1 MSPLQ
6 LLFNIKLVFRGLLRA
21 PAFATVAVLTLALG
35 IGANTAMFSVAEAA
49 LWRPMPVANP
59 DRLVHLWETNPLKH
73 WSDAPA
79 APANFADWQQRNHV
93 FSAMGAYLTGG
104 DKAGGGFDVVMTGG
118 AQPQRLK
125 ALMCTGNLFRI
136 LDVNPLLGRTFR
148 DEETFASTR
157 RVAILSWQLWQ
168 ARFGGDAKVV
178 GQTVIL
184 NSLPYEVIGVMS
196 RDFYFPSRGVQ
207 VWIPLGFKRA
217 VFAEQRRPH
226 YLDVVARLKPGMD
239 IAQAR
244 AEMNNIATQLE
255 REHPDNNTRMGV
267 GLGPLQD
274 WFTGETGPGILLLL
288 CAVGFLLLIVCAN
301 VANLQLS
308 RALARSR
315 ELAIRRALGA
325 SRLQIVEQL
334 ALESLVL
341 AAFGGGIGVLLVVA
355 SKRVVASVMPSLP
368 GAPPFQVDATV
379 LLFAAG
385 ISILTAIAFGVAPA
399 YISSGAGPLTERG
412 GTGGRQNRHLR
423 GVLVASEVA
432 LSVILV
438 SGAGLFAKSLQRLQE
453 VNPGF
458 QAGHGLT
465 FSIELPDARYRQTS
479 QVLQTFREIERRL
492 RELPQVQ
499 GAGLARAAA
508 LQGTAYTVDATVEGR
523 GGDDY
528 ERELHRNAITPA
540 YFSALGTPLLR
551 GRWLTDDDEREGA
564 PLVTLINETLER
576 KYFRGQSALGK
587 RLKFGRPNDKD
598 PWVTVVGVVADTKQ
612 ASLSAAVQPEVYV
625 SFSKDV
631 SSQATFVVRASGTPE
646 TLTPAARAA
655 VHQVDRDLVLI
666 DVKTLAGVI
675 EDSTQSERFRSA
687 VLVGFAGAA
696 LSLAGLGIYGV
707 LAYLVSH
714 RTREIGVRIALGA
727 RPAQLV
733 SLIVQQGMMPVLIG
747 LGVGVASALEMAR
760 LTRSLLFGIESND
773 PSTYLVTV
781 TILAVVAAASCAIP
795 AVRAA
800 RVDPMVALRDE

>member
-1 MSPLQ
+1 MS
-6 LLFNIKLVFRGLLRA
+6 LLHLLSNIELVFRGLLRA
-21 PAFATVAVLTLALG
+21 PGFAIVAVLTLSLG

-49 LWRPMPVANP
+49 LWRPMPAANP
-59 DRLVHLWETNPLKH
+59 DRLVHLWETNPLKR

-93 FSAMGAYLTGG
+93 FSVMGAYLTGG

-136 LDVNPLLGRTFR
+136 LEVNPLLGRTFR
-148 DEETFASTR
+148 DEETFASAK

-168 ARFGGDAKVV
+168 ARFGGAEKIL
-178 GQTVIL
+178 GQTILL
-184 NSLPYEVIGVMS
+184 NSLPYAVIGVMP
-196 RDFYFPSRGVQ
+196 REFYFPSRGVQ
-207 VWIPLGFKRA
+207 VWIPLGFKPA

-226 YLDVVARLKPGMD
+226 YLDVVARLKPGVG
-239 IAQAR
+239 IAEAR
-244 AEMNNIATQLE
+244 AEMNHIASQLE

-274 WFTGETGPGILLLL
+274 WFTGETRPGILLLL
-288 CAVGFLLLIVCAN
+288 GAVGFLLLIVCAN

-308 RALARSR
+308 RAVARSR

-334 ALESLVL
+334 ALESLIL
-341 AAFGGGIGVLLVVA
+341 ALLGGGIGVLLVVA
-355 SKRVVASVMPSLP
+355 AKRLAASVMPSLP
-368 GAPPFQVDATV
+368 GAPPFQVDVTV

-385 ISILTAIAFGVAPA
+385 ISILTAIVFGVAPA
-399 YISSGAGPLTERG
+399 YISSGTGPLTERG
-412 GTGGRQNRHLR
+412 GTGSRPNRRMR

-438 SGAGLFAKSLQRLQE
+438 SGAGLFARSLQRLQE

-479 QVLQTFREIERRL
+479 QVLQAFREIERRL
-492 RELPQVQ
+492 RDLPQVQ
-499 GAGLARAAA
+499 AVGLARTAA

-528 ERELHRNAITPA
+528 ERELHRNAITTG
-540 YFSALGTPLLR
+540 YFTALGTPLLR
-551 GRWLTDDDEREGA
+551 GRWLMEDDEREDA
-564 PLVTLINETLER
+564 PLVTLVNETLEK

-587 RLKFGRPNDKD
+587 RLKFGRPKEKD

-612 ASLSAAVQPEVYV
+612 ANLSAAVQPEVYAP
-625 SFSKDV
+625 FSKDP
-631 SSQATFVVRASGTPE
+631 SSQATFVLRTSGTPE
-646 TLTPAARAA
+646 SLTPAARAA
-655 VHQVDRDLVLI
+655 VHQMDRDLVLI

-675 EDSTQSERFRSA
+675 EDSTQGERFRST
-687 VLVGFAGAA
+687 VLIGFAGAA
-696 LSLAGLGIYGV
+696 LLLAGLGIYGV
-707 LAYLVSH
+707 LAYLVTL

-727 RPAQLV
+727 RTGQLMT
-733 SLIVQQGMMPVLIG
+733 LIVQQGMMPVLIG
-747 LGVGVASALEMAR
+747 LSVGLASALEITK
-760 LTRSLLFGIESND
+760 LTRTLLFGIESTD
-773 PSTYLVTV
+773 PGTYVVTIV
-781 TILAVVAAASCAIP
+781 ILAVVAASACAIP
-795 AVRAA
+795 ALRAT
-800 RVDPMVALRDE
+800 RVDPVIALRNE